1 MYEAFYKF
9 QGKPFRLT
17 PDPAMLFP
25 SKSHK
30 RAMSYLMYGFE
41 QGEGFVMITGAV
53 GTGKTLLLQKL
64 FEDLAHR
71 NVTIA
76 NIASANLDSDDVLP
90 AVASELNLPFEG
102 RSKEALLHDLKQ
114 HLVARSA
121 RHSRTLLVVDE
132 AQTLTPAAL
141 EMLRILSNLEQRGR
155 ALLQVFLVGQSDLR
169 HVIVANRMEQ
179 LRQRIIATFRL
190 EPMEFDESREYILH
204 RLHAVGWKSDPRLDP
219 AIFGGVHQASRG
231 IPRKI
236 NQIMDRL
243 LLFGYLEERHA
254 LDQAALTT
262 VLKELAEEMPE
273 VPQTLEPTVPLRG
286 VAAVH
291 AASPAEHESELAT
304 LEHQRNK
311 ILLQL
316 MREEQRLK
324 QILEGGSP
332 PTPVEPA
339 AVQPEEEHLGTV
351 NDDFVTDPD
360 RGSRRGDRQR

>member
-1 MYEAFYKF
+1 MYESYYKF

-17 PDPAMLFP
+17 PDPTMLFP

-71 NVTIA
+71 NVAVA

-90 AVASELNLPFEG
+90 AVSSELNLPFEG

-121 RHSRTLLVVDE
+121 RHARTLLVVDE

-155 ALLQVFLVGQSDLR
+155 ALLQIFLVGQSDLR
-169 HVIVANRMEQ
+169 HIIVANRMEQ
-179 LRQRIIATFRL
+179 LRQRIVATFRL
-190 EPMEFDESREYILH
+190 EPMEPDESRQYILH
-204 RLHAVGWKSDPRLDP
+204 RLHAVGWKNDPRIDP
-219 AIFGGVHQASRG
+219 AIFGGVHRASRG

-243 LLFGYLEERHA
+243 LLFAYLEEQHV
-254 LDQAALTT
+254 LDQTALTT
-262 VLKELAEEMPE
+262 VLNELGEEMPE
-273 VPQTLEPTVPLRG
+273 VPQTLEPTVPLRS
-286 VAAVH
+286 VAA
-291 AASPAEHESELAT
+291 ALAPAAEHESELAT

-316 MREEQRLK
+316 MHEEQRMR
-324 QILEGGSP
+324 QILEAGSSP
-332 PTPVEPA
+332 APVDPA
-339 AVQPEEEHLGTV
+339 VMQAEEECLHRV
-351 NDDFVTDPD
+351 DDELMTDP
-360 RGSRRGDRQR
+360 GGGRRLEGGRK

>member
-53 GTGKTLLLQKL
+53 GTGKTLLIQKL

-71 NVTIA
+71 NVTVA

-90 AVASELNLPFEG
+90 AVASELDLPFEG

-114 HLVARSA
+114 HLVARGA

-155 ALLQVFLVGQSDLR
+155 ALLQIFLIGQSDLR
-169 HVIVANRMEQ
+169 HVIVTNHMEQ

-190 EPMEFDESREYILH
+190 EPMELEESREYILH
-204 RLHAVGWKSDPRLDP
+204 RLRAVGWKNDPRLDP
-219 AIFGGVHQASRG
+219 AIFGAVHRASRG

-243 LLFGYLEERHA
+243 LLFGYLEERHV
-254 LDQAALTT
+254 LDPEALTT
-262 VLKELAEEMPE
+262 VLNELGEEMPE
-273 VPQTLEPTVPLRG
+273 VPQTLEPTLPLREM
-286 VAAVH
+286 VPVQAAL
-291 AASPAEHESELAT
+291 PAQHESELAT
-304 LEHQRNK
+304 LEHQRER

-324 QILEGGSP
+324 QILGAGSS
-332 PTPVEPA
+332 PVA
-339 AVQPEEEHLGTV
+339 AGTTAAQAEEERLDRV
-351 NDDFVTDPD
+351 SEEMVTDPG
-360 RGSRRGDRQR
+360 RGRRRGDRQR

>member
-1 MYEAFYKF
+1 
-9 QGKPFRLT
+9 
-17 PDPAMLFP
+17 
-25 SKSHK
+25 
-30 RAMSYLMYGFE
+30 MSYLMYGFE
-41 QGEGFVMITGAV
+41 QGEGFVMVTGAV
-53 GTGKTLLLQKL
+53 GTGKTLLIQKL
-64 FEDLAHR
+64 FEDLARR

-76 NIASANLDSDDVLP
+76 SIASANLDSDDVLP

-169 HVIVANRMEQ
+169 HVIVANHMEQ

-190 EPMEFDESREYILH
+190 EPMELDESREYILH
-204 RLHAVGWKSDPRLDP
+204 RLHAVGWKNDPRIDP
-219 AIFGGVHQASRG
+219 AIFAGVHRASRG

-243 LLFGYLEERHA
+243 LLFAYLEERHV
-254 LDQAALTT
+254 LDPAALTT
-262 VLKELAEEMPE
+262 VLNELGEEMPE
-273 VPQTLEPTVPLRG
+273 VPQTLEPTVPLRDM
-286 VAAVH
+286 AAMH
-291 AASPAEHESELAT
+291 ATPHGEHESELAT

-324 QILEGGSP
+324 QMLEAGSSP
-332 PTPVEPA
+332 APVDSA
-339 AVQPEEEHLGTV
+339 AMQAEAERLHRVGDELM
-351 NDDFVTDPD
+351 TDPGRD
-360 RGSRRGDRQR
+360 SRRGGRRA

>member
-53 GTGKTLLLQKL
+53 GTGKTLLIQKL
-64 FEDLAHR
+64 FEDLARR
-71 NVTIA
+71 NVTVA

-114 HLVARSA
+114 HLVARTA
-121 RHSRTLLVVDE
+121 RHTRTLLVVDE

-155 ALLQVFLVGQSDLR
+155 ALLQIFLIGQSDLR
-169 HVIVANRMEQ
+169 QVIVTNRMEQ

-190 EPMEFDESREYILH
+190 EPMELEESREYILH
-204 RLHAVGWKSDPRLDP
+204 RLRAVGWKNDPRLDP
-219 AIFGGVHQASRG
+219 ALFGGVHRASRG

-243 LLFGYLEERHA
+243 LLFGYLEDRHM
-254 LDQAALTT
+254 LDLAALTT
-262 VLKELAEEMPE
+262 VLNELGEEMPE
-273 VPQTLEPTVPLRG
+273 VPQTLEPTLPLRDMTP
-286 VAAVH
+286 VH
-291 AASPAEHESELAT
+291 AATPAKHESELAT

-324 QILEGGSP
+324 QMLETGTLPDASE
-332 PTPVEPA
+332 TA
-339 AVQPEEEHLGTV
+339 AVQAEEERLNRV
-351 NDDFVTDPD
+351 SDELVTDPD
-360 RGSRRGDRQR
+360 RGSRRGGRRG